1 MKPLSDKQISFL
13 DKRFKMFMLMYLKNS
28 PKTREIL
35 SALFDEIK
43 IINYGIKH
51 KQKSELETFMSNAL

>member
-1 MKPLSDKQISFL
+1 
-13 DKRFKMFMLMYLKNS
+13 MFMLMYLKNS

-51 KQKSELETFMSNAL
+51 KQKSELETFINNAL